1 MGFFL
6 NTLETSSGN
15 ENVEWQKRSYLNVT
29 VFLFWEIQFADNIL
43 LPSLPHVSQT
53 LTCVALIHIQKK
65 VFIPL
70 SVIY

>member
-15 ENVEWQKRSYLNVT
+15 ENVERQKRSYLNVT

-53 LTCVALIHIQKK
+53 FSFVALIHNQKE

-70 SVIY
+70 NVIY